1 MSLLSMNLLDY
12 VALVIVI
19 ICFVG
24 LVLYQEKLT
33 TRKNFFKAFLI
44 ATALIVIGVLYL
56 TFSNSPGK
64 ELIFVLCQT
73 SMIFLLLYQV
83 IRILYRLLL
92 NREPEISKSP
102 EHWLDIIPSIILL
115 LGAIILPL
123 FSTLLIQKFWRLL
136 F

>member
-1 MSLLSMNLLDY
+1 MSLLSLNIIDY
-12 VALVIVI
+12 VALIIVI

-24 LVLYQEKLT
+24 LVIYQEKLT

-44 ATALIVIGVLYL
+44 ATALIVFGVFFL
-56 TFSNSPGK
+56 TFSNSSGK

-73 SMIFLLLYQV
+73 SMIFLLLHQV
-83 IRILYRLLL
+83 IRIPYRLLL

-102 EHWLDIIPSIILL
+102 EHWIDISPSIIIL
-115 LGAIILPL
+115 LGVIILPF
-123 FSTLLIQKFWRLL
+123 FSTLLIQKIWRFL

>member
-1 MSLLSMNLLDY
+1 MSLLSLNIIDY
-12 VALVIVI
+12 VALIIVI

-24 LVLYQEKLT
+24 LVIYQEKLT

-44 ATALIVIGVLYL
+44 ATALIVFGVFFL
-56 TFSNSPGK
+56 TFSNSSGK

-73 SMIFLLLYQV
+73 SMIFLLLHQV
-83 IRILYRLLL
+83 IRIPYRLLL

-102 EHWLDIIPSIILL
+102 EHWIDIIPSIIIL
-115 LGAIILPL
+115 LGVIILPF
-123 FSTLLIQKFWRLL
+123 FSTLLIQKIWRFL

>member
-1 MSLLSMNLLDY
+1 MSLLSLNIIDY
-12 VALVIVI
+12 VALIIVI

-24 LVLYQEKLT
+24 LVIYQEKLT

-44 ATALIVIGVLYL
+44 ATALIAFGVFFL
-56 TFSNSPGK
+56 TFSNSSGK

-73 SMIFLLLYQV
+73 SMIFLLLHQV
-83 IRILYRLLL
+83 IRIPYRLLL

-102 EHWLDIIPSIILL
+102 EHWIDIIPSIIIL
-115 LGAIILPL
+115 LGVIILPF
-123 FSTLLIQKFWRLL
+123 FSTLLIQKIWRFL